1 MLSTARDIITL
12 WVARMVI
19 FGLFNRGEVPFR
31 DVYIHPVIQDGNGK
45 RMSKSAGNGVDPVDI
60 IEIYGADALRYTLA
74 AGATETQ
81 DLRIPVEPLTL
92 PDGRIVNTSERFEVG
107 RNFANKFWNAA
118 RLALMNLDGLRAS
131 ALRREEL
138 PIEDRWIID
147 GLDRTIAGVTTAL
160 EHFQFAEAARQLR
173 DFTWGHFCDWYLE
186 FVKGR
191 LRDPDARPVAQR
203 VLATLLDGLCRL
215 LHPIMPFVTEQ
226 VWQGLNSL
234 APVRGLLEPRAAD
247 ESVCIAAWP
256 SPLGWPDETA
266 RQTVDQWCEA
276 IKAIR
281 NLRAERNLPKEAKI
295 APIIV
300 AQGTVAD
307 FLRQGEPFLR
317 SLVPAE
323 SVTIVKSIER
333 PAECAVAV
341 LPDAEIILPL
351 EGLIDKEAER
361 AKMRKSVADFEKQI
375 GSLRSKLANESFV
388 ARAPAEVVAQSRTKL
403 AELEAQRDAV
413 ASLLNQA

>member
-1 MLSTARDIITL
+1 MT
-12 WVARMVI
+12 
-19 FGLFNRGEVPFR
+19 
-31 DVYIHPVIQDGNGK
+31 
-45 RMSKSAGNGVDPVDI
+45 
-60 IEIYGADALRYTLA
+60 
-74 AGATETQ
+74 
-81 DLRIPVEPLTL
+81 
-92 PDGRIVNTSERFEVG
+92 
-107 RNFANKFWNAA
+107 
-118 RLALMNLDGLRAS
+118 S
-131 ALRREEL
+131 ALEQ
-138 PIEDRWIID
+138 
-147 GLDRTIAGVTTAL
+147 
-160 EHFQFAEAARQLR
+160 FQFAEAARQLR

-191 LRDPDARPVAQR
+191 LRDPAARPIAQR
-203 VLATLLDGLCRL
+203 VLAALLDGLCRL

-234 APVRGLLEPRAAD
+234 APVRGLPEPKAAV

-256 SPLGWPDETA
+256 SPLGWSDETA

-281 NLRAERNLPKEAKI
+281 NLKADRNVPKDAKI

-300 AQGTVAD
+300 AQGTVAEW
-307 FLRQGEPFLR
+307 LRQGEPFLR
-317 SLVPAE
+317 SLLPAE
-323 SVTIVKSIER
+323 SVTIVASTDR

-361 AKMRKSVADFEKQI
+361 AKMRKSLADFEKQI
-375 GSLRSKLANESFV
+375 GGLRTKLANESFV
-388 ARAPAEVVAQSRTKL
+388 ARAPAEVVTQSRAKL

-413 ASLLNQA
+413 AGLLNRGLRSLPCVDGARQVLYDRKRCSSPTAWRVRRRYRYQPHSPLPAP